1 MPRSTPTAESE
12 SERWKQAT
20 EWRGQRGR
28 QVTPTAE
35 EATGQTG
42 QAGSGVGEAQAGDQ
56 KDGAKIQ
63 AGDRNDWAR
72 RLKGGG
78 KEAGR

>member
-1 MPRSTPTAESE
+1 MPRLTPTAESE
-12 SERWKQAT
+12 RWRQAT

-28 QVTPTAE
+28 QVTPTTE

-42 QAGSGVGEAQAGDQ
+42 QAGSGVGEVQVGDQ
-56 KDGAKIQ
+56 KDGATIQ
-63 AGDRNDWAR
+63 AGDRKEWAR

-78 KEAGR
+78 DEAGR